1 MTQEERNKISAKILD
16 ASIEVHRQLGPGL
29 LETVYE
35 ICLLKELENRSL
47 KCKRQ
52 VELPIIY
59 KGEKL
64 DFSFRIDILV
74 EDEIIIELKA
84 VESLLP
90 VHEAQLITYLKL
102 MDKRLG
108 LLINFNVS
116 KLVNGFKRKL
126 NGYDEEED

>member
-1 MTQEERNKISAKILD
+1 MTQEERNTISAKILD

-35 ICLLKELENRSL
+35 ICLVKELNNRGL
-47 KCKRQ
+47 KCSRQ

-126 NGYDEEED
+126 NGYDDEE